1 MPIRMFH
8 HCGIL
13 SYYVNQN
20 RGRVNMNR
28 KIISIPFLVLLLL
41 CSINLYVFAAVK
53 PDRQDAN
60 MQIMPSETYTA
71 MQRLVDQGIV
81 KLPAGCHNVRNAN
94 FDRQEVAILTLQAMK
109 RIGMD
114 ENGLVDGNR
123 NYRLPGYRETLVW
136 KENLNQELKNM
147 GMGQEYLLDDLSA
160 SSEAGELKRN
170 ENRKYK
176 VSAELRYNYV
186 KNSGHKKWDWNDS
199 RLRVRVFLE
208 ARLNDDW
215 HAFGMLEAN
224 KHFLSQHGKDDW
236 LEDKR
241 FYVRGM
247 TGDTNVT
254 AGWYGYMIGEGNIFD
269 SSIGGATAD
278 FGSPV
283 TYELTAG
290 RTKSH
295 GNMVSANATMTD
307 RAATYGGGLHH
318 FSNDDW
324 GSEKRFIWH
333 AFYNYRVAK
342 DLGLGAM
349 YIGSDLG
356 DRDGRKHGFVGTV
369 SVGKVESWK
378 PGTDQLDFKYYYQPK
393 GTYVA
398 HTMSGLADYMEG
410 FSGPAIMYH
419 RTLFPNVVLNME
431 YYVLRELT
439 TRNKGRTWWTDLTC
453 YF

>member
-1 MPIRMFH
+1 MDKKAVVSFTVFM
-8 HCGIL
+8 
-13 SYYVNQN
+13 
-20 RGRVNMNR
+20 
-28 KIISIPFLVLLLL
+28 LL
-41 CSINLYVFAAVK
+41 CSTSLDSFAAVK
-53 PDRQDAN
+53 TDRQNTN
-60 MQIMPSETYTA
+60 MQIMPGEVYTA
-71 MQRLVDQGIV
+71 MQRLADQGIV
-81 KLPAGCHNVRNAN
+81 KLPAGCRSVRDAN
-94 FDRQEVAILTLQAMK
+94 FDRHEMTLLTLQAMK
-109 RIGMD
+109 RIRMD

-123 NYRLPGYRETLVW
+123 NYRLPGYRE
-136 KENLNQELKNM
+136 Q
-147 GMGQEYLLDDLSA
+147 
-160 SSEAGELKRN
+160 KRN

-186 KNSGHKKWDWNDS
+186 RHSGDKRWDWNDS
-199 RLRVRVFLE
+199 RLRARVFLE
-208 ARLNDDW
+208 ARINDDW
-215 HAFGMLEAN
+215 HAFAMLEAN

-269 SSIGGATAD
+269 SSIGGATAN

-283 TYELTAG
+283 NFELTAA

-295 GNMVSANATMTD
+295 SNMVSANATMTD

-318 FSNDDW
+318 FSNDNW
-324 GSEKRFIWH
+324 GNEKRLIWH

-349 YIGSDLG
+349 YIGSDLA
-356 DRDGRKHGFVGTV
+356 DRDGKKHGFVGTV

-393 GTYVA
+393 GTYIA

-410 FSGPAIMYH
+410 FRGPAVMYH

-431 YYVLRELT
+431 YYILKELT
-439 TRNKGRTWWTDLTC
+439 TGIKGRTWWTDVTC